1 MKVLLVFTYG
11 YSLKTWE
18 KSGTLAKELE
28 LYNKLSSKYGIKFI
42 FLTYGDTTD
51 IEINLNNEDIK
62 VVPIYSFIKKY
73 ENKLLNYIYSFFI
86 PFKVYKKFKEIE
98 KINIIKQNQLIG
110 SWVSVILK
118 FLLKKPLYIRTGY
131 DMYKFSIDE
140 KKNSFI
146 VYLYKILTKF
156 SFYYSNFYTVSSK
169 SDIRFLN
176 SELGLGADKLF
187 LRPNFIAT
195 KTFNDYKNRYRN
207 KILCV
212 GRLERQKNY
221 EYLIKELS
229 GTGIE
234 LDIVGRGSLEKE
246 LIEIS
251 KKFNIKLNLLGKI
264 DNHQLKKVYQKYSY
278 FVNPS
283 LFEGC
288 PKTVLEALS
297 NGCVVIAS
305 NIPNHSEIITNY
317 ENGYIFDLKPNAFK
331 NLILNINEDKN
342 IQVIK
347 NAQNT
352 LKSRFLLDSAIEVE
366 YKDYKNLLG

>member
-1 MKVLLVFTYG
+1 M
-11 YSLKTWE
+11 
-18 KSGTLAKELE
+18 
-28 LYNKLSSKYGIKFI
+28 
-42 FLTYGDTTD
+42 
-51 IEINLNNEDIK
+51 
-62 VVPIYSFIKKY
+62 
-73 ENKLLNYIYSFFI
+73 
-86 PFKVYKKFKEIE
+86 
-98 KINIIKQNQLIG
+98 
-110 SWVSVILK
+110 
-118 FLLKKPLYIRTGY
+118 
-131 DMYKFSIDE
+131 
-140 KKNSFI
+140 
-146 VYLYKILTKF
+146 TKF

-169 SDIRFLN
+169 SDIKFLN
-176 SELGLGADKLF
+176 SELGFGADKLF

-195 KTFNDYKNRYRN
+195 KTFNDYKKRYRN

-234 LDIVGRGSLEKE
+234 LDIVGEGSLEKE

-342 IQVIK
+342 IQVIE